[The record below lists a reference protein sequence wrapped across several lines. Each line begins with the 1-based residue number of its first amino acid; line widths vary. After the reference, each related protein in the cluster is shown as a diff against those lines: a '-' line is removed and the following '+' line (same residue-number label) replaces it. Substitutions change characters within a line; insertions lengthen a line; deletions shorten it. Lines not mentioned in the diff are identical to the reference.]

1 MRALRRWLDDTAG
14 GLPATFW
21 YLWAGLLINRAGAF
35 AMLFLSLYLTEAR
48 GVSEALTGTVV
59 GAYGLGGAGGV
70 LLGGVLADRWG
81 RRSTLL
87 AAHLATAALMVGL
100 AFSRHLVMIAALA
113 ALVGVAHSMPSPA
126 FVAAIVDVVPERRR
140 SRAFNLQFW
149 AFNLGM
155 AVASLLAGLL
165 AEASFVA
172 LFLVDAAATVLAAAV
187 IAWKVPET
195 LPRRAATP
203 APILDTSRSDRT
215 ASVQDLRPAPVGGGG
230 AAPRRAEVGRQAEAG
245 QGRPAEVARQT
256 EVGRQAQV
264 GRQAEAGRGRLTEA
278 GRGLPAGSVRPT
290 GRRGKGRAGLGRA
303 GRPRQPGLHT
313 ALTDRTFLTFVG
325 LTFVLAVLT
334 MQTSTIMPLAMR
346 SDGLR
351 PSAYGAVVALGGVLI
366 VLGQLFV
373 PRLIERHRK
382 DRVLAVSTALLALG
396 FATLAFADDV
406 VVYLAAAVVWTVGQM
421 LAAPPNAQINADLA
435 PLELRA
441 RYQSVFYLAFPAA
454 SFVAPT
460 LGGVSLQYLGDRHW
474 LIVGGLGL
482 LAAGCHLLAGPPRER
497 RVAALRQLS
506 TPLPPPPTP
515 TSSPAPVR

>member
-1 MRALRRWLDDTAG
+1 MRALRRWLDDTVG

-48 GVSEALTGTVV
+48 GASEALTGTVV
-59 GAYGLGGAGGV
+59 GAYGLGGAAGV

-81 RRSTLL
+81 RRATLL
-87 AAHLATAALMVGL
+87 AAHLGTAGLMAAL
-100 AFSRHLVMIAALA
+100 AFSRHLAVIAALA

-126 FVAAIVDVVPERRR
+126 FVAAIVDVVPEQRR

-172 LFLVDAAATVLAAAV
+172 LFLVDAAATLAAAAV
-187 IAWKVPET
+187 IGWKVPET
-195 LPRRAATP
+195 LTRVRAAGP
-203 APILDTSRSDRT
+203 
-215 ASVQDLRPAPVGGGG
+215 
-230 AAPRRAEVGRQAEAG
+230 
-245 QGRPAEVARQT
+245 T
-256 EVGRQAQV
+256 E
-264 GRQAEAGRGRLTEA
+264 RG
-278 GRGLPAGSVRPT
+278 
-290 GRRGKGRAGLGRA
+290 GRATRQRRVRA
-303 GRPRQPGLHT
+303 PGLHT
-313 ALTDRTFLTFVG
+313 ALTDRTFLVFVG

-346 SDGLR
+346 ADGLR
-351 PSAYGAVVALGGVLI
+351 PSAYGAVVALGGLLI
-366 VLGQLFV
+366 VVGQLFV
-373 PRLIERHRK
+373 PRLIDRHRK
-382 DRVLAVSTALLALG
+382 HHVLAVSTGLLAAG
-396 FATLAFADDV
+396 FAALAVADELA
-406 VVYLAAAVVWTVGQM
+406 VYLAAAVVWTIGQM

-435 PLELRA
+435 PPELRA

-482 LAAGCHLLAGPPRER
+482 LAAGCHLLTGPARDR
-497 RVAALRQLS
+497 RVAALRFAQAPAR
-506 TPLPPPPTP
+506 T
-515 TSSPAPVR
+515 PAPVR

>member
-48 GVSEALTGTVV
+48 GASEALTGTVV

-87 AAHLATAALMVGL
+87 AAHLATAGLMVGL
-100 AFSRHLVMIAALA
+100 AFSRHLAMIAALA

-195 LPRRAATP
+195 LPHRAART

-215 ASVQDLRPAPVGGGG
+215 ESVQDLRLAPIRGSG
-230 AAPRRAEVGRQAEAG
+230 AVTRRVGR
-245 QGRPAEVARQT
+245 
-256 EVGRQAQV
+256 VGRERGV
-264 GRQAEAGRGRLTEA
+264 GRVGRERGVGRE
-278 GRGLPAGSVRPT
+278 
-290 GRRGKGRAGLGRA
+290 
-303 GRPRQPGLHT
+303 RQPGLHT

-406 VVYLAAAVVWTVGQM
+406 AVYLAAAVVWTVGQM

-482 LAAGCHLLAGPPRER
+482 LAAGCHLLAGPPRDR

-506 TPLPPPPTP
+506 TPLAHPATPTP
-515 TSSPAPVR
+515 SSVR